1 MKGTRA
7 ALRYA
12 KATLSFAQDNKAAE
26 IVAKDMRQLG
36 TLLNENVTLKSAL
49 DNPLLPVE
57 KKMR

>member
-36 TLLNENVTLKSAL
+36 TLLNENVTLKSA
-49 DNPLLPVE
+49 
-57 KKMR
+57 